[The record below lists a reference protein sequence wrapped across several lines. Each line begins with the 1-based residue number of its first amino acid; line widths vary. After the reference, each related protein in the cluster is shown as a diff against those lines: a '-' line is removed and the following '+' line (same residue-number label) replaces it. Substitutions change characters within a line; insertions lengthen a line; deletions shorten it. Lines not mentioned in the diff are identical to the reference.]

1 MPRPI
6 VITGM
11 KNENKK
17 TPVALD
23 LRDILREVL
32 AGAREESAQKGAEQ
46 TKNDSS
52 RQPNQP

>member
-11 KNENKK
+11 KSEKK
-17 TPVALD
+17 NTPVALD
-23 LRDILREVL
+23 LRDVLREVL
-32 AGAREESAQKGAEQ
+32 ASAREESAQKSGEQ
-46 TKNDSS
+46 PQNDTS

>member
-1 MPRPI
+1 MM
-6 VITGM
+6 GM
-11 KNENKK
+11 KSEQKN

-32 AGAREESAQKGAEQ
+32 ASAREESAQKGAEKPQ
-46 TKNDSS
+46 NDAS

>member
-1 MPRPI
+1 MPSSI

-11 KNENKK
+11 SNEKKK

-23 LRDILREVL
+23 LRDVLREVL
-32 AGAREESAQKGAEQ
+32 ASAREESAEKGAEKPQ
-46 TKNDSS
+46 SDAS

>member
-1 MPRPI
+1 MRRSI

-11 KNENKK
+11 SDKKK

-23 LRDILREVL
+23 LRDVLREVL
-32 AGAREESAQKGAEQ
+32 ASAREESAQKNPEKPQ
-46 TKNDSS
+46 NDAR